1 MGVGG
6 PNGSWN
12 SWKKEGHAE
21 MPLIST
27 VRCGTQLGTQL
38 LNLEQYDLGI
48 KVTIGVFDRL
58 SEQNKA

>member
-1 MGVGG
+1 
-6 PNGSWN
+6 
-12 SWKKEGHAE
+12 

-48 KVTIGVFDRL
+48 KVTIRVFDRL